1 MPDSP
6 VLSSPSADR
15 VAEAWIPVDRGVA
28 RPCLPKATG
37 RRIRGLNA
45 VDPGAAR
52 CGGFQGIHLAA
63 AVPDMPV
70 LELWAD
76 GGDAGGREPNLQ
88 ASRTEGRG
96 GEWMAGRRRGD
107 IRVAGGQRGL
117 LLCRDRVCASVI

>member
-70 LELWAD
+70 LELRAD

-88 ASRTEGRG
+88 AGRTEGRG
-96 GEWMAGRRRGD
+96 GEWMAGPRRGD
-107 IRVAGGQRGL
+107 TRVEGGQRGL
-117 LLCRDRVCASVI
+117 LLCRDRDCASVI